1 MSSTRRFGYV
11 VAGPSEFAIHRRR
24 GRTRKMGLGISFV
37 CLPLI
42 DRYYLIP
49 SSAQSLNFA
58 ADQITSENQ
67 GVEVAGFAVWKIED
81 PQKASSNFDFSNSPS
96 SLVSIGENLRN
107 VVEFAI
113 RHQVANMTIEE
124 VLRKRGSII
133 LQLKKELSYMAGQWG
148 LLIETVE
155 IRNVKVLS
163 EQLFKQMQAPFRDK
177 MRLESEASAMETEQ
191 RLAEKRLAHKEQIAL
206 QEQEFARRE
215 LERKSEA
222 ERLKISVDAHL
233 QATRLDHQRE
243 LVAREEELHKV
254 QAILA
259 TERHRHVAA
268 LAVIDD
274 ETQRRQISTSN
285 LEDRALALVRQIPAA
300 LGALKVNELNLGDT
314 WLHSLV
320 RDLNR
325 ALGNSSAAK
334 DG

>member
-1 MSSTRRFGYV
+1 M
-11 VAGPSEFAIHRRR
+11 
-24 GRTRKMGLGISFV
+24 

-42 DRYYLIP
+42 DLYYLIP

-81 PQKASSNFDFSNSPS
+81 PQKASSNFDFSNSTS
-96 SLVSIGENLRN
+96 ALASIGESLCN

-113 RHQVANMTIEE
+113 RHQVANMTIDD

-133 LQLKKELSYMAGQWG
+133 LQLKKELAYMAGQWG

-163 EQLFKQMQAPFRDK
+163 AQLFKQMQAPFETRCGWK
-177 MRLESEASAMETEQ
+177 VKLALWKPSNGLLRSAWRTKSKSRSRSKNLRGENWNG
-191 RLAEKRLAHKEQIAL
+191 
-206 QEQEFARRE
+206 
-215 LERKSEA
+215 KSEA
-222 ERLKISVDAHL
+222 ERLKISVEADL

-259 TERHRHVAA
+259 TERQRHVAA

-314 WLHSLV
+314 ALQSLV
-320 RDLNR
+320 RDLGR
-325 ALGNSSAAK
+325 ALGNSSATK